1 MFRFLF
7 QWGLYAEPIFSEQG
21 GFPKELS
28 ERVAAKSKEQGYPWS
43 RLPEL
48 SDEEKAF
55 VKGAS
60 DFFGVNHYSATLVSG
75 DEYRINNPT
84 PGLLDDA
91 DVGTFVPEEWP
102 KSASEWLVVS
112 TNF

>member
-1 MFRFLF
+1 M
-7 QWGLYAEPIFSEQG
+7 S
-21 GFPKELS
+21 S
-28 ERVAAKSKEQGYPWS
+28 
-43 RLPEL
+43 
-48 SDEEKAF
+48 
-55 VKGAS
+55 
-60 DFFGVNHYSATLVSG
+60 